1 MLWTNEWLS
10 SGPNLQLFSHL
21 CEYYVI
27 LLLNLKT
34 REYLDEIDLAVEFCC
49 LILMIQ
55 CIYKIEVK

>member
-34 REYLDEIDLAVEFCC
+34 REYLDEIDLAVEF
-49 LILMIQ
+49 
-55 CIYKIEVK
+55 